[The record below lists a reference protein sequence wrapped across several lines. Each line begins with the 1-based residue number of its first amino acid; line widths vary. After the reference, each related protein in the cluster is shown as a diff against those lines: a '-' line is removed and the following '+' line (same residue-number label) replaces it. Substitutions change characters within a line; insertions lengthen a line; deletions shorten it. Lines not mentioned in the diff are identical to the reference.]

1 MKKTLATLL
10 TLFPL
15 ICFSGEPI
23 TLYIGNSPSQP
34 NVPVYLRTV
43 EMANKIQDKYDFQ
56 VEFKPGANGALALKT
71 MDLGPANKI
80 STVAPAFVENAKQG
94 LIKESDYVALS
105 SQGDACWAVITNIGD
120 SKKGLESL
128 KGQTEI
134 TVGGTGYGN
143 ATHIT
148 AIMIGEKYGFN
159 VRYIVYK
166 ANFDALVAMAGQN
179 EINFVIERINNFNNF
194 KIRNPKLQVLGINC
208 PTRNPLMPQVKTL
221 KEQGFDSPTI
231 FFAILANTK
240 MPDQK
245 RKEISK
251 ILQDA
256 QGQLGEKYF
265 AEMSDLLPPQFR
277 KPPIPVEEFFDKR
290 VSQMHYLTS
299 KYQEKIDFS
308 RK

>member
-1 MKKTLATLL
+1 
-10 TLFPL
+10 
-15 ICFSGEPI
+15 
-23 TLYIGNSPSQP
+23 
-34 NVPVYLRTV
+34 
-43 EMANKIQDKYDFQ
+43 MANKIQEKYDFQ
-56 VEFKPGANGALALKT
+56 VEFKPGANGALALKS
-71 MDLGPANKI
+71 MDLSPTNKL

-105 SQGDACWAVITNIGD
+105 SQGDACWAIITNIGD
-120 SKKGLESL
+120 TAKGLESL

-148 AIMIGEKYGFN
+148 SIMIGEKYGFD

-194 KIRNPKLQVLGINC
+194 KTRNPKLQVLGINC

-231 FFAILANTK
+231 FFAILANVK
-240 MPDQK
+240 MPEQK

-256 QGQLGEKYF
+256 QAQLGEKYF
-265 AEMSDLLPPQFR
+265 ADLADLVPPQFG
-277 KPPIPVEEFFDKR
+277 KPPVSVEEFFGKR
-290 VSQMHYLTS
+290 TGQMHYFTH
-299 KYQEKIDFS
+299 KYKDKIDFS
-308 RK
+308 K